1 MWLIMPKITAQ
12 TVAEELN
19 KIQIKNQRFQELQRF
34 SSTDVRQKVF
44 EAFGGTIKSTM
55 LIECLLI
62 SFEKRMWDSKS
73 SMNYLGFDVK
83 HVDAVK
89 TIEILAKHTKLSFVT
104 MFNFQLEVFLKRIL
118 TKLDSAETS
127 EGFSKILNKVLEK
140 TKLDDKD
147 KKFQILYTLALIRNS
162 LHSGGVHTKDD
173 IKKYTIQNQDFEF
186 LEGKAVNCA
195 SWLHI
200 CIACDG
206 ILDIVNEIIESN
218 EVKKITEN
226 IDYH

>member
-1 MWLIMPKITAQ
+1 MSKITAQ

-19 KIQIKNQRFQELQRF
+19 KIQIKNQSFQDLQRF
-34 SSTDVRQKVF
+34 PSTDVRQKVF

-62 SFEKRMWDSKS
+62 SFEKGMWDSKS
-73 SMNYLGFDVK
+73 SMNYLGFDLN
-83 HVDAVK
+83 HPDATK

-104 MFNFQLEVFLKRIL
+104 MFNFQLEIFLKKIL
-118 TKLDSAETS
+118 TKLYSTETS
-127 EGFSKILNKVLEK
+127 EGFYKIINKVLEK
-140 TKLDDKD
+140 TKLDDKY

-173 IKKYTIQNQDFEF
+173 IEKYTIQNQDFEYF
-186 LEGKAVNCA
+186 KGKVVNCA

-226 IDYH
+226 IDYL